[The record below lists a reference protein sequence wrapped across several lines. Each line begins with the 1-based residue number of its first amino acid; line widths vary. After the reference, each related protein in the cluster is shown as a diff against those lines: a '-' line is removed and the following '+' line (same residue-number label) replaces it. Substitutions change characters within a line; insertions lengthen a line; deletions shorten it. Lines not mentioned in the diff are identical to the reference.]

1 MKRNTQLI
9 GELTM
14 FNSLYSAQ
22 ELQSNFDKEE
32 FKINLS
38 KITDDNINAAFE
50 CFTKDEIIERLLA
63 DKIWFKLSDRQLHRD
78 CIEKQLSQHNE
89 IMLEVIREATTIK
102 AELHKM
108 ALVEVE
114 EIISDYEVNHAS

>member
-50 CFTKDEIIERLLA
+50 CFTKDEIIERL
-63 DKIWFKLSDRQLHRD
+63 
-78 CIEKQLSQHNE
+78 
-89 IMLEVIREATTIK
+89 
-102 AELHKM
+102 
-108 ALVEVE
+108 
-114 EIISDYEVNHAS
+114 

>member
-108 ALVEVE
+108 ALVEIE

>member
-1 MKRNTQLI
+1 MTHLSEFDIK
-9 GELTM
+9 
-14 FNSLYSAQ
+14 Q
-22 ELQSNFDKEE
+22 EAEPILE
-32 FKINLS
+32 IT
-38 KITDDNINAAFE
+38 KITDENINAAFGLY
-50 CFTKDEIIERLLA
+50 TKDEIIERLLA

-108 ALVEVE
+108 ALVEIE